1 MNGMKH
7 LLFLILLLATTL
19 TVGARET
26 YPLNDGWQFFFKS
39 ENDSEHA
46 RIISLPHTWNNNPLA
61 GKDFVESV
69 GIYLNELYIPADW
82 ESKRLFLRFQ
92 GAQSVANLFVNG
104 YHIGEHRG
112 GGTAFTFE
120 ITERMRLG
128 TTNTVQ
134 VVVSNNYR
142 SDVLP
147 VSTDINLY
155 GGLYREVELLVTDRT
170 ALSPLY
176 YGSEGVLIYPSEVSD
191 KAVKGEAELHLLT
204 EAETDAMLRLDIRN
218 AQNKVVFTR
227 SQRIRGLQEAPL
239 RIPFGFEQPKLW
251 SPEEPNLY
259 RVEVSL
265 LGRHADDTVCVTT
278 GFRAVTVDAET
289 GWLAINGTPRQLHG
303 VVMHHDNAMG
313 GMPTRSDYEQDL
325 HLVRE
330 LGATAVRS
338 AVLPHAR
345 SFYELCDHEG
355 MLVWVD
361 TPMHRA
367 PFLGDMAYF
376 STPMFEENAQQQLR
390 EIILQHINHPSV
402 VMWGIYSRLIPRG
415 DDLITLLRSLNTEA
429 HRIDPSRL
437 TVACSDQDGL
447 INFITDLIVWHQE
460 VGWQR
465 GTTDDVALWR
475 DQLRNNWGHLRSA
488 ISYGGEGF
496 LGMRR
501 LGIQRSKGSEWVS
514 ERQQAQFHEEYC
526 RQLAADSL
534 FWGTWIEN
542 MFEYGSSRHPYGL
555 NGQGLV
561 TLNRR
566 EKKDA
571 YYLYRALWNKEQP
584 TVHLVDRRYRLRS
597 EERQS
602 FTVYSSAEQPLLL
615 INDDTVALHAYAPCQ
630 YRSDTVLLQGSVQVR
645 VSAGGFGDGVTLQIG
660 SLLRPRTH
668 LALPQTANR
677 QTTN

>member
-1 MNGMKH
+1 MKR
-7 LLFLILLLATTL
+7 LILLALLSVIGFLSAA
-19 TVGARET
+19 AREQ

-61 GKDFVESV
+61 GKDFVETV
-69 GIYLNELYIPADW
+69 GTYQNELYIPSEW
-82 ESKRLFLRFQ
+82 SNKRLFLKFH

-104 YHIGEHRG
+104 HHIGEHRG
-112 GGTAFTFE
+112 GGSAFVFE
-120 ITERMRLG
+120 MTERVRLG
-128 TTNTVQ
+128 TTNLIQ

-155 GGLYREVELLVTDRT
+155 GGLYREVELIVTDRT
-170 ALSPLY
+170 AVSPLY
-176 YGSEGVLIYPSEVSD
+176 YGSEGVLVYPSSVTPE
-191 KAVKGEAELHLLT
+191 AVKGEVEVHLLT
-204 EAETDAMLRLDIRN
+204 NAETDAMLRLDIFNER
-218 AQNKVVFTR
+218 NKVVFTR
-227 SQRIRGLQEAPL
+227 SERLRGVQEDRL

-251 SPEEPNLY
+251 SPDEPNRY
-259 RVEVSL
+259 RIEVSL
-265 LGRHADDTVCVTT
+265 LGRDTEDCVTLHT
-278 GFRAVTVDAET
+278 GFRALSIDEAN
-289 GWLAINGTPRQLHG
+289 GWIAINGAARRLKG

-313 GMPTRSDYEQDL
+313 GLLNASDYEQDL
-325 HLVRE
+325 RMVHD

-338 AVLPHAR
+338 AVMPHGA
-345 SFYELCDHEG
+345 SFYDLCDRSG
-355 MLVWVD
+355 LLAWID
-361 TPMHRA
+361 LPLHRA

-376 STPMFEENAQQQLR
+376 STPMFEDNCQQQLR
-390 EIILQHINHPSV
+390 EIIFQHINHPSV
-402 VMWGIYSRLIPRG
+402 AMWGIFSRLQPRG
-415 DDLITLLRSLNTEA
+415 DGLIDLIKSLHTEA

-437 TVACSDQDGL
+437 TVACSDQDGI

-460 VGWQR
+460 VGWLR

-475 DQLRNNWGHLRSA
+475 DQLRSDWSHLRSA

-501 LGIQRSKGSEWVS
+501 LGVQRTKGNEWIS

-526 RQLAADSL
+526 RQLATDSL

-542 MFEYGSSRHPYGL
+542 MFEYGSARRTYGL

-571 YYLYRALWNKEQP
+571 YYLYRALWNNEQP
-584 TVHLVDRRYRLRS
+584 TIHLVDRRYRLRS
-597 EERQS
+597 DDKQA
-602 FTVYSSAEQPLLL
+602 FTVYSSVGEPTLL
-615 INDDTVALHAYAPCQ
+615 INDDTVRMNAYAPCQ
-630 YRSDTVLLQGSVQVR
+630 YRSDTLLLQGAVQVR
-645 VSAGGFGDGVTLQIG
+645 VSAGGYGDGVTLQIG
-660 SLLRPRTH
+660 SFLRPRTR
-668 LALPQTANR
+668 LVLPQTADP

>member
-1 MNGMKH
+1 MKRF
-7 LLFLILLLATTL
+7 LFLLTMLVLTL
-19 TVGARET
+19 STAMARET
-26 YPLNDGWQFFFKS
+26 YPINEGWQFFFKS

-46 RIISLPHTWNNNPLA
+46 RIISLPHSWNNNPLA
-61 GKDFVESV
+61 GKDFEETT
-69 GIYLNELYIPADW
+69 GIYLNELYIPSEW
-82 ESKRLFLRFQ
+82 SQKRLFLHFH

-104 YHIGEHRG
+104 YHMGEHRG

-120 ITERMRLG
+120 ITDHVRLG
-128 TTNTVQ
+128 TTNLIQ

-142 SDVLP
+142 TDVLP

-170 ALSPLY
+170 AISPLY
-176 YGSEGVLIYPSEVSD
+176 YGSEGVLVYPTEVSQE
-191 KAVKGEAELHLLT
+191 AVKGEVEVHLLT
-204 EAETDAMLRLDIRN
+204 EAETDAMLRLDILN
-218 AQNKVVFTR
+218 EQQKVVYTR
-227 SQRIRGLQEAPL
+227 SQRIRGNEAKSL

-251 SPEEPNLY
+251 SPEEPNRY

-265 LGRHADDTVCVTT
+265 LGRHADDLVRFET
-278 GFRAVTVDAET
+278 GFRAITVDEQT
-289 GWLAINGTPRQLHG
+289 GWLAINGQTQRVRG
-303 VVMHHDNAMG
+303 VVLHHDNAMG
-313 GMPTRSDYEQDL
+313 GMPTTSDYEQDL
-325 HLVRE
+325 HLVRD

-338 AVLPHAR
+338 AVMPHGK
-345 SFYELCDHEG
+345 SFYDLCDREG
-355 MLVWVD
+355 LLVWID
-361 TPMHRA
+361 LPLQRA
-367 PFLGDMAYF
+367 PFLGDIDYF
-376 STPMFEENAQQQLR
+376 STPMFEENAQQQMR
-390 EIILQHINHPSV
+390 EIVMQHMNHPSV
-402 VMWGIYSRLIPRG
+402 AMWGIYSRLIPRG
-415 DDLITLLRSLNTEA
+415 DGLIDFIKSINTEV
-429 HRIDPSRL
+429 HRIDPSRP

-465 GTTDDVALWR
+465 GTTDDVAIWR
-475 DQLRNNWGHLRSA
+475 DQLKENWSHLRSA

-501 LGIQRSKGSEWVS
+501 LGLQRSKGSSWVS

-534 FWGTWIEN
+534 FWGIWIEN
-542 MFEYGSSRHPYGL
+542 MFEYGSARRVYSL

-571 YYLYRALWNKEQP
+571 YYLYRALWNKERP

-597 EERQS
+597 DEQQS
-602 FTVYSSAEQPLLL
+602 FTVYSSVGEPTLL
-615 INDDTVALHAYAPCQ
+615 INDDTVAMHAYAPCQ

-645 VSAGGFGDGVTLQIG
+645 VSADTWGDVVNLQIG
-660 SLLRPRTH
+660 SLLRPRTR
-668 LALPQTANR
+668 LGLPQTTSP
-677 QTTN
+677 QTKD